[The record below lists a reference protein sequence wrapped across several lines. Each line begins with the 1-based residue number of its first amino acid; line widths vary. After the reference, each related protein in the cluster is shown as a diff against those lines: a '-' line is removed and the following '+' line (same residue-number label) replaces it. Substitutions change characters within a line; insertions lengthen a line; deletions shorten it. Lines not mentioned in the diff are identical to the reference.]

1 MLGWDQGA
9 RVRALKG
16 VQSAIR
22 ALLLI
27 VLVTAPALA
36 QSDVTVGGEVIMR
49 LPASKAAN
57 AQAHIDRLLEAGADP
72 EGILAKKTPGGF
84 GVFWGTTL
92 LVEVDKALASENKS
106 TPEGLAIAWAQRLY
120 DLVGPGYLQVTPKSV
135 MLPIGSSTVLQVSGL
150 AQGEISVQG
159 GDGVVI
165 ATSDSVAGTITLT
178 ANAVGRSSIVV
189 LRGKGKVRIPVRVK
203 DWAGYPPEEVSIKV
217 TGHPAPGAII
227 AEASLTAVA
236 GSTRLNP
243 GARLRFPEQ
252 MPSIPSVDQGRSLR
266 FALPLEI
273 VAGDDYF
280 PVSTKVNV
288 QVQSVELEIKE
299 SNLLVVSNRPERVEK
314 DGVLMEYTF
323 SDHEPTRLMYSHL
336 NETLAD
342 RNLWV
347 NLYNETD
354 QPVEVWIGSS
364 FAGPNRNEV
373 HTGHM
378 AAVRFLQQS
387 GSVAGYIVEIPAGKR
402 FVVADHLMQKRD
414 LLSGFANFQIVGH
427 GKLRV
432 EVHSALAPARNE
444 TRGVERL
451 GGPFNP
457 FKIHPHGVFAQPYFE
472 EWVDLTNSSDPVSV
486 PFGISPW
493 LIDFE
498 TGLPNTGNFGVLYR
512 YHFVLSNKG
521 GYAVDFELV
530 FRPTAGPGAGT
541 FLVDGD
547 LLEAPFAR
555 AGVET
560 SLGRFRVD
568 PGDERTVDVVTLPEA
583 SSNYPAYLEMRPLR

>member
-1 MLGWDQGA
+1 LLG
-9 RVRALKG
+9 
-16 VQSAIR
+16 
-22 ALLLI
+22 LLLSSQ
-27 VLVTAPALA
+27 ALA
-36 QSDVTVGGEVIMR
+36 QNVTVGGEVIMR
-49 LPASKAAN
+49 LPAAKAAS
-57 AQAHIDRLLEAGADP
+57 AQAQIDRLLESGADP
-72 EGILAKKTPGGF
+72 EKILAKKTPNGF
-84 GVFWGTTL
+84 GVFWGETL

-106 TPEGLAIAWAQRLY
+106 TPEGLAIAWATRLY
-120 DLVGPGYLQVTPKSV
+120 DLVGPGYLQITPKNV
-135 MLPIGSSTVLQVSGL
+135 ILPVGESTVLQVSGL
-150 AQGEISVQG
+150 AQGEITIQG
-159 GDGVVI
+159 GDGVVS
-165 ATSDSVAGTITLT
+165 ASADSVSGTVTISAT
-178 ANAVGRSSIVV
+178 AVGRSSIVV
-189 LRGKGKVRIPVRVK
+189 NRGKGKVRIPVRVK
-203 DWAGYPPEEVSIKV
+203 DWAGYPPEGVSIKV
-217 TGHPAPGAII
+217 TGKPAPGAIV

-243 GARLRFPEQ
+243 GARLRFPEE
-252 MPSIPSVDQGRSLR
+252 MPNIRSVDEGQSLK
-266 FALPLEI
+266 FALPIEI

-288 QVQSVELEIKE
+288 SVESVDLEVKE

-323 SDHEPTRLMYSHL
+323 SDHEPTRLMYSHM
-336 NETLAD
+336 NQTLAD

-354 QPVEVWIGSS
+354 KPVEVWIGSS

-378 AAVRFLQQS
+378 AAVRFLRQQ
-387 GSVAGYIVEIPAGKR
+387 GAVAGYIVEIPAGRR
-402 FVVADHLMQKRD
+402 FVVADHLMLKRD
-414 LLSGFANFQIVGH
+414 LLSGFANFQIVGE
-427 GKLRV
+427 GQLRL

-472 EWVDLTNSSDPVSV
+472 EWVDLTNTSEPTKV
-486 PFGISPW
+486 PYGISPW

-512 YHFVLSNKG
+512 YHFVLTNKG
-521 GYAVDFELV
+521 NSSVDFELV
-530 FRPTAGPGAGT
+530 FRPTAGPGAGS

-547 LLEAPFAR
+547 ILEAPFAK

-568 PGDERTVDVVTLPEA
+568 PGGERTVDVVTLPEA